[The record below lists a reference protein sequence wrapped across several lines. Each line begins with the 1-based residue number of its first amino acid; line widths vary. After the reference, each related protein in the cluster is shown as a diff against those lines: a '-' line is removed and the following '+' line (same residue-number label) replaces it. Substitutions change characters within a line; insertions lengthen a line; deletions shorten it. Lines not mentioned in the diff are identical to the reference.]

1 MAYEGYA
8 DTDSMA
14 LLLAWANNRIR
25 GGKTAR
31 YVGTGVDRDTRGGGG
46 SGVASPMT

>member
-8 DTDSMA
+8 DTDLMA

-25 GGKTAR
+25 GVR
-31 YVGTGVDRDTRGGGG
+31 RRDTLGLALIEIPE
-46 SGVASPMT
+46 VEVEVEWQAL